1 LLEPELYRDVDLA
14 ADVVPARVGGTLHGP
29 ALGSEV
35 LAIAVNG
42 EIATITRAYVSDGR
56 VGFLAMVH
64 PDYFRSGDNVIEVF
78 EVTGEGD
85 LFDVPAR

>member
-1 LLEPELYRDVDLA
+1 
-14 ADVVPARVGGTLHGP
+14 
-29 ALGSEV
+29 
-35 LAIAVNG
+35 VNG